1 MKLNVTAIVERTS
14 DGMYSCSVKEN
25 LGNYGI
31 AGYGST
37 ADEAKEDMLTCYN
50 EMRELN
56 AEEGIETP
64 ELQITYKY
72 DVQSFFNAFPYF
84 KISLIAEE
92 SGMNPSLLRRYACGK
107 AQASEAQYGRLRGT
121 LHNIQDKL
129 SVATF

>member
-14 DGMYSCSVKEN
+14 DGMYSCFVKEN

-31 AGYGST
+31 AGYGNT
-37 ADEAKEDMLTCYN
+37 ADEAKEDMLACYK

-64 ELQITYKY
+64 ELLITYKY

-84 KISLIAEE
+84 KISLIASEA
-92 SGMNPSLLRRYACGK
+92 GMNPSLLRRYACGRE
-107 AQASEAQYGRLRGT
+107 QASETQYCRLRGT
-121 LHNIQDKL
+121 LHNIQNKL
-129 SVATF
+129 SAATF